1 MPDGN
6 AEKGRK
12 AETPAKTD
20 MPPKA
25 GGARK
30 RSANHAR
37 PGGKR
42 RAEIR
47 AELRAEIRAEIRAE
61 TPGGNADREQRAE
74 IPGGNNENEKNIF

>member
-20 MPPKA
+20 KPPKA

-30 RSANHAR
+30 RSANQAR

-47 AELRAEIRAEIRAE
+47 AELRAE